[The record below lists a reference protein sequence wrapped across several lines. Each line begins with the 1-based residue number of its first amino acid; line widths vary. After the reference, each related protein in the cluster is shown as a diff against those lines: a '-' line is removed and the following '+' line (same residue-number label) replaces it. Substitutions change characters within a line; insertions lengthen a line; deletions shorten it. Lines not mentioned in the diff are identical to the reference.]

1 MAWPKS
7 TDGPLPGPAGRRKIA
22 RARIRGNGGKRMLER
37 WFGLSAHGTDA
48 RTEVLAGITTFL
60 AMAYIMFVNPMILKD
75 AGMDQGAVFVATCL
89 AAAFGSAAMGL
100 FSNYP
105 IALAPGM
112 GINAYFAYGV
122 VQGMGHSW
130 QVALGAVFISGVLF
144 LLLSLVR
151 AREWIINSIPRSLKM
166 AISAGIGLLLAI
178 IALQNAGIVVAH
190 PATMVTVGDVT
201 APPAV
206 IAAVTFFV
214 IVALDHRRVPGA
226 LILGILGA
234 TLAGIALGLAPFR
247 GFVSAPPS
255 LAPTLLQM
263 DLSGALELGL
273 VVVVFAFFF
282 VSLFDT
288 AGTLIGVAWRG
299 GMLDSEGRLPR
310 LGPALVADSS
320 AVMVGAALGTSTT
333 TAYIESV
340 AGMKAG
346 GRTGLTAC
354 VVAVLF
360 AASLVFAPLVLS
372 VPGFATAPALLFVAC
387 MMARGLTE
395 IDWDDATEYAPAM
408 VTAVAMPLTF
418 SIAHGIA
425 FGFIAFAAIKLLS
438 GRAAD
443 VSVTVWVLSVLF
455 VVKFAVV

>member
-1 MAWPKS
+1 
-7 TDGPLPGPAGRRKIA
+7 
-22 RARIRGNGGKRMLER
+22 MLER
-37 WFGLSAHGTDA
+37 LFGLTAHGTDV
-48 RTEVLAGITTFL
+48 RTEVLAGVTTFL
-60 AMAYIMFVNPMILKD
+60 AMAYIMFVNPLILKD

-100 FSNYP
+100 YANYP

-130 QVALGAVFISGVLF
+130 QVALGAVFISGALF
-144 LLLSLVR
+144 LVLSLVR
-151 AREWIINSIPRSLKM
+151 VREWIINSIPATLKM
-166 AISAGIGLLLAI
+166 AISAGIGLLLAV

-190 PATMVTVGDVT
+190 PATMVTAGNVA
-201 APPAV
+201 APPAI
-206 IAAVTFFV
+206 IAAVTFFA
-214 IVALDHRRVPGA
+214 IVALDYRRVPGA
-226 LILGILGA
+226 LILGIIGA
-234 TLAGIALGLAPFR
+234 TAAGILLGLAPFR
-247 GFVSAPPS
+247 GFVSLPPS
-255 LAPTLLQM
+255 LAPTFLQM

-273 VVVVFAFFF
+273 LVVVFAFFF
-282 VSLFDT
+282 VALFDT

-299 GMLDSEGRLPR
+299 GMLDAQGRLPR

-320 AVMVGAALGTSTT
+320 AVMAGAALGTSTT
-333 TAYIESV
+333 TAYIESA

-360 AASLVFAPLVLS
+360 VASLLFAPLVLS

-387 MMARGLTE
+387 MMVRGLTE
-395 IDWDDATEYAPAM
+395 VDWQDASEYAPAV

-425 FGFIAFAAIKLLS
+425 FGFIAVAAIKLLS

-443 VSVTVWVLSVLF
+443 VSPTVWVLSALF
-455 VVKFAVV
+455 VMKFALV

>member
-1 MAWPKS
+1 
-7 TDGPLPGPAGRRKIA
+7 
-22 RARIRGNGGKRMLER
+22 MLER
-37 WFGLSAHGTDA
+37 LFGLTAHGTDV
-48 RTEVLAGITTFL
+48 RTEVLAGATTFL
-60 AMAYIMFVNPMILKD
+60 AMAYIMFVNPLILKD

-100 FSNYP
+100 YANYP

-130 QVALGAVFISGVLF
+130 QVALGAVFISGALF

-151 AREWIINSIPRSLKM
+151 VREWIINSIPATLKM
-166 AISAGIGLLLAI
+166 AISAGIGLLLAV

-190 PATMVTVGDVT
+190 PATMVTAGNVA
-201 APPAV
+201 APPAI
-206 IAAVTFFV
+206 IAAVTFFA
-214 IVALDHRRVPGA
+214 IVALDYRRVPGA
-226 LILGILGA
+226 LILGIIGA
-234 TLAGIALGLAPFR
+234 TAAGILLGLAPFR
-247 GFVSAPPS
+247 GFVSLPPS
-255 LAPTLLQM
+255 LAPTFLQM

-273 VVVVFAFFF
+273 LVVVFAFFF
-282 VSLFDT
+282 VALFDT

-299 GMLDSEGRLPR
+299 GMLDAQGRLPR

-320 AVMVGAALGTSTT
+320 AVMAGAALGTSTT
-333 TAYIESV
+333 TAYIESA

-360 AASLVFAPLVLS
+360 VASLVFAPLVLS

-387 MMARGLTE
+387 MMVRGLTE
-395 IDWDDATEYAPAM
+395 VDWQDASEYAPAV

-443 VSVTVWVLSVLF
+443 VSPPVWVLSALF
-455 VVKFAVV
+455 VMKFALV